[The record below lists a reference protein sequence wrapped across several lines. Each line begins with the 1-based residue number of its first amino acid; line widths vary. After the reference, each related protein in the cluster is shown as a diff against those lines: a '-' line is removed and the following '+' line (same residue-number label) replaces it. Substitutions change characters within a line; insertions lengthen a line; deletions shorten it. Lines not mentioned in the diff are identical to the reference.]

1 MKPASFDYAR
11 PDRLNEALAV
21 LAEHTHSARIL
32 AGGQSLGAMLNMR
45 LATPKVLIDISA
57 LAELGHIQAGDG
69 MIEVGAAVTQDQLLR
84 WPGLKDQPLLAQTL
98 PWVGHYQTR
107 QRGTVCG
114 SLAHGDPSSELPLAL
129 AMLKGAVVLASQRG
143 RRTLTAADFQTGMM
157 QTAMR
162 DDEMIVAARFPLAAP
177 GCSSAFREIG
187 PRRGDFAIVAAAAVA
202 DQDGVSLGIGGVAD
216 TPAIHRLP
224 WLDGAGLDD
233 ALNTIAW
240 ELRGGSDGHASA
252 AYRRAQVRN
261 LGRQVIGEAQNALS
275 NR

>member
-1 MKPASFDYAR
+1 M
-11 PDRLNEALAV
+11 
-21 LAEHTHSARIL
+21 
-32 AGGQSLGAMLNMR
+32 
-45 LATPKVLIDISA
+45 
-57 LAELGHIQAGDG
+57 
-69 MIEVGAAVTQDQLLR
+69 
-84 WPGLKDQPLLAQTL
+84 LAQTL

-114 SLAHGDPSSELPLAL
+114 SLAHGDPSSELPLVL

-143 RRTLTAADFQTGMM
+143 SRTLTAADFQTGTM

-187 PRRGDFAIVAAAAVA
+187 PRRGDFAIVAAAAVG

-216 TPAIHRLP
+216 TPAIRRLP

-261 LGRQVIGEAQNALS
+261 LGRLVIREAQHALS